1 MWSFVQFNVSI
12 QGSDGIRMWSDTG
25 HVRQALPIRHWFF
38 IFIFFRAGTTIITMC
53 LYWGVGFIY
62 IMMDYFNWPKW
73 IRKYKVQPGT
83 NEPVDTKRL
92 ITVRPGSYLH
102 VAHELHVAIWI
113 PNKKTK
119 QQTNFLLSQFF
130 KKTLDIEMLSV
141 FNIQPLSI
149 INRRGPSLIDSS
161 CCIYSNRFRC
171 MT

>member
-1 MWSFVQFNVSI
+1 
-12 QGSDGIRMWSDTG
+12 
-25 HVRQALPIRHWFF
+25 
-38 IFIFFRAGTTIITMC
+38 MC

-113 PNKKTK
+113 HNKKTK
-119 QQTNFLLSQFF
+119 QQTNFLLSQ
-130 KKTLDIEMLSV
+130 V
-141 FNIQPLSI
+141 F
-149 INRRGPSLIDSS
+149 
-161 CCIYSNRFRC
+161 
-171 MT
+171 